1 MAVSGKQ
8 IARYPVVAC
17 YRPPS
22 SSSPRPTLLLV
33 VSFVFRGRAAPFHPF
48 FVFLPIVHLSSSSSN
63 EVTDPFDRIWIE
75 RTSNRSFRSRSTR
88 STRCSRSR
96 DVVFAT
102 NRKNP
107 LFVCV
112 RVCVC
117 IAYRIFYRS
126 KEIRKYRRI
135 GILGGKEWANLVK
148 RSV

>member
-33 VSFVFRGRAAPFHPF
+33 VSFVFRGRGAPFHPF

-75 RTSNRSFRSRSTR
+75 RTSNRSFRSRSVLHDVR
-88 STRCSRSR
+88 DRGMLFSRR
-96 DVVFAT
+96 IV
-102 NRKNP
+102 KI
-107 LFVCV
+107 LCLCV

-117 IAYRIFYRS
+117 VCMCALHIGFSIVP
-126 KEIRKYRRI
+126 RRY
-135 GILGGKEWANLVK
+135 GNTVE
-148 RSV
+148 

>member
-33 VSFVFRGRAAPFHPF
+33 VSFVFRGRGAPFHPF

-75 RTSNRSFRSRSTR
+75 RTSNRSFRSRSVLHDVR
-88 STRCSRSR
+88 DRGMSFSRR
-96 DVVFAT
+96 IV
-102 NRKNP
+102 KI
-107 LFVCV
+107 LCL
-112 RVCVC
+112 CVC

-135 GILGGKEWANLVK
+135 GILGGKEWANVVK
-148 RSV
+148 CSV